1 MEEII
6 HKLAEFFLGLGY
18 IGIFIM
24 MFLEASFIPFPSEVA
39 LLPAGYLVASGE
51 MDPFIVLIAGTV
63 GSMGGASLNYILGF
77 TLGRELLIKYG
88 KYMFMDE
95 KKFQQMEELFRKK
108 GDMIIFFGR
117 FVPVIRQYIS
127 FPPGIVKMSF
137 KKFLFF
143 TGVASAIYV
152 AALVSIGYFYENHEK
167 MINYYVIRFK
177 YSVIALLVV
186 YAIYRIRKHYKEKD
200 KNL

>member
-6 HKLAEFFLGLGY
+6 HKSAEFFLSLGY

-39 LLPAGYLVASGE
+39 LLPAGYLVASGK
-51 MDPFIVLIAGTV
+51 MDPFLVLIAGTF

-88 KYMFMDE
+88 KYLFMDK
-95 KKFQQMEELFRKK
+95 KKFHQMELLFRRK
-108 GDMIIFFGR
+108 GDMIVFFGR

-127 FPPGIVKMSF
+127 FPPGVVKMDF
-137 KKFLFF
+137 KKFLLF
-143 TGVASAIYV
+143 TGIASGIYV
-152 AALVSIGYFYENHEK
+152 AFLVSVGYFYENHEK
-167 MINYYVIRFK
+167 MINYYVTRFK
-177 YSVIALLVV
+177 YSVVAILVV
-186 YAIYRIRKHYKEKD
+186 YAIYKIRNYYKG
-200 KNL
+200 KNKKS